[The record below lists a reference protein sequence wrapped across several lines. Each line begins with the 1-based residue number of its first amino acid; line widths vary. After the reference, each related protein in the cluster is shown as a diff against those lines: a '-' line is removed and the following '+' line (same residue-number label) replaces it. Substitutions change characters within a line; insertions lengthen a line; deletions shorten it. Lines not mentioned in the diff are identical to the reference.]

1 MQMPPPTVNRR
12 PDSLSRFSPPLS
24 IWRVG
29 RAWSSV
35 PEGLSKVVCL
45 TLIRLPLMA
54 LIALIALITLTG
66 GCSGPGSRDK
76 QLSGPSQTITDG
88 MGRKVTLPTPPQRIV
103 SLAPNIT
110 EILFALGVGEK
121 VVGVTSYCDYPAEAT
136 TREKVGD
143 TISPNLERIVALRP
157 DLVIVSTASQL
168 ESLTQRLTALSI
180 PVFVCHSRTI
190 QEILDSVRQLGEVT
204 GRSEAGAA
212 LVAEMRERMGRVE
225 ARVARLPRIRVLY
238 VLQTQ
243 PLISVGRDTY
253 LNDLIRLAGGES
265 ITASE
270 VGYPQ
275 FSRETVL
282 ARAPEV
288 ILFPASHGND
298 QVEATAIRQSLATTP
313 AIRTNRLVRI
323 DPDWA
328 NRPGPRIV
336 EALEQFAQA
345 IHPES
350 P

>member
-1 MQMPPPTVNRR
+1 MV
-12 PDSLSRFSPPLS
+12 
-24 IWRVG
+24 
-29 RAWSSV
+29 A
-35 PEGLSKVVCL
+35 CL
-45 TLIRLPLMA
+45 ILI
-54 LIALIALITLTG
+54 G
-66 GCSGPGSRDK
+66 GCGGPGPRVERPSESR
-76 QLSGPSQTITDG
+76 QTLTDG
-88 MGRKVTLPTPPQRIV
+88 MGREVTLPVAPQRIV

-110 EILFALGVGEK
+110 EILFALGIGEK

-143 TISPNLERIVALRP
+143 TLSPNLERIVALRP

-168 ESLTQRLTALSI
+168 ESLTRRLTELST

-190 QEILDSVRQLGEVT
+190 EEILDSVRQLGAAT
-204 GRSEAGAA
+204 GRREAGTE
-212 LVAEMRERMGRVE
+212 LVRELRQRIERVE
-225 ARVARLPRIRVLY
+225 TRVARLPRIRVLY

-253 LNDLIRLAGGES
+253 LNDLIYLAGGES

-282 ARAPEV
+282 ARGPEM
-288 ILFPASHGND
+288 ILFPATHGSG
-298 QVEATAIRQSLATTP
+298 QVEEAAIRELLATTP
-313 AIRTNRLVRI
+313 AVRTNRLARI

>member
-1 MQMPPPTVNRR
+1 M
-12 PDSLSRFSPPLS
+12 
-24 IWRVG
+24 
-29 RAWSSV
+29 
-35 PEGLSKVVCL
+35 
-45 TLIRLPLMA
+45 
-54 LIALIALITLTG
+54 
-66 GCSGPGSRDK
+66 
-76 QLSGPSQTITDG
+76 ITDG
-88 MGRKVTLPTPPQRIV
+88 MGREVTLPRAPQRIV

-143 TISPNLERIVALRP
+143 TLSPNLERIVALRP

-168 ESLTQRLTALSI
+168 ESLTRRLTELSI
-180 PVFVCHSRTI
+180 PVFVCHSRTVE
-190 QEILDSVRQLGEVT
+190 EIFDSIRQLGEAT
-204 GRSEAGAA
+204 GRREAGTE
-212 LVAEMRERMGRVE
+212 LVRELRERIERVE
-225 ARVARLPRIRVLY
+225 TRVARLPRIRVLY

-288 ILFPASHGND
+288 ILFPATHGSG
-298 QVEATAIRQSLATTP
+298 QVEEATIRELLATTP
-313 AIRTNRLVRI
+313 AIRTNRLSRI

>member
-1 MQMPPPTVNRR
+1 MQMSPPTVNRR
-12 PDSLSRFSPPLS
+12 PDSPSRFSPPLS
-24 IWRVG
+24 IRRVG

-35 PEGLSKVVCL
+35 PKGLLIVVCL
-45 TLIRLPLMA
+45 LVIGPLLI
-54 LIALIALITLTG
+54 G
-66 GCSGPGSRDK
+66 GCGGRGPRVDRPSTSR
-76 QLSGPSQTITDG
+76 QTITDG
-88 MGRKVTLPTPPQRIV
+88 MGREVTLPTAPERIV

-143 TISPNLERIVALRP
+143 TLSPNLERIVARRP

-168 ESLTQRLTALSI
+168 ESLTQRLTTLSI

-190 QEILDSVRQLGEVT
+190 EEILDSVRQLGEVT
-204 GRSEAGAA
+204 GRSEAGAK
-212 LVAEMRERMGRVE
+212 LVREMRERIERVE
-225 ARVARLPRIRVLY
+225 TRVARLPQIRVLY

-298 QVEATAIRQSLATTP
+298 QVEATAIRQLLTATP